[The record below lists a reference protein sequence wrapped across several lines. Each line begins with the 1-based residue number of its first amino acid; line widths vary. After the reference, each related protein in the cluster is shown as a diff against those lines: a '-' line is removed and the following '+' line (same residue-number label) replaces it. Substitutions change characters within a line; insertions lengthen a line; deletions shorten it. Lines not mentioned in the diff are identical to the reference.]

1 MPKVTIIAKE
11 GHNIIL
17 QQANLN
23 VVRLTENS
31 VVLVKVQK
39 EDVVSLIRIGN
50 ALVVTLK
57 NGETITIE
65 NYFNDKNNSDNSIV
79 FEDNDGKLFV
89 PEFGSDGLIVNY
101 NPIESIEPLLYHE
114 GTLPILPW
122 LAIGA
127 GAGVVAA
134 IASAD
139 TNHGDGRDRTPPTKA
154 VINPVEAGKKD
165 PITGTA

>member
-114 GTLPILPW
+114 GTLPILP
-122 LAIGA
+122 
-127 GAGVVAA
+127 
-134 IASAD
+134 
-139 TNHGDGRDRTPPTKA
+139 
-154 VINPVEAGKKD
+154 
-165 PITGTA
+165 